1 MPYRPIKRDISSRFL
16 MEHPGLSRSRKFLE
30 KLFLFSGGKLCE
42 RCVYLVLVNGK
53 PLLDEYKI
61 ERDIG

>member
-1 MPYRPIKRDISSRFL
+1 MLYRPIKRDISSRFL
-16 MEHPGLSRSRKFLE
+16 MEHPGLSRSRQFLE

-53 PLLDEYKI
+53 PSTAA
-61 ERDIG
+61 